1 MTLVI
6 CLAWCIV
13 RPTLALLVLVAKCA
27 LPNTALKEIANRPN
41 ALQDLCP
48 SRAQPTHI
56 PQAVTAAAAV
66 SVTKSAAAAVVV
78 LLSGLPAL

>member
-13 RPTLALLVLVAKCA
+13 RRLLVLDCWWPGAM
-27 LPNTALKEIANRPN
+27 PNTALKEIANRPN

-48 SRAQPTHI
+48 SRAQSMHM
-56 PQAVTAAAAV
+56 PQAATAATAV